1 MSGFPAIP
9 KRDPLP
15 AWIVRAARLAA
26 MRALSY
32 GPRVL
37 VPRAATPALLAALFI
52 VGYGAA
58 IAHRPAMAL
67 LVPGL
72 LASVILW
79 PSAGIRLLFV
89 VLGGMLVLGSSS
101 SLSPLKVA
109 YLVGAVLA
117 VAVAVVR
124 VLEMRGTAA
133 FLECRRLLA
142 LSATFGCFVAA
153 EGFLAVS
160 GGTQLSSAVR
170 DASVYLLFAAVP
182 FLALDVHASGARRW
196 LPALFTALGVMA
208 TFSYAAYF
216 LGARGLASLPFG
228 PVTLVAGGLPIALFS
243 YAAAAAIWHP
253 KWFRWTA
260 LAIGVLALM
269 LATGNRSALIALVAL
284 PTMLMVHP
292 RWRGKPLRALAAGIA
307 LALFAGA
314 ILLGSG
320 RVAPT
325 NVVTL
330 RERFGSLL
338 HPSNLPSDQSF
349 QWRAQQTH
357 AAAAVWAE
365 HPVLGAGPGH
375 LFRWINPLSGEVHAD
390 AFTLDSPLVYPA
402 KFGWVGVI
410 LLAALFAAYGQV
422 LRRRVRAAP
431 SVPIIALAGF
441 GAVGVLASLLLG
453 FQIEDKAFSFAI
465 LLLLAMSL
473 PDSSGEPKT
482 QDHDRTRPE
491 RPALATGPAQACTS

>member
-1 MSGFPAIP
+1 M
-9 KRDPLP
+9 
-15 AWIVRAARLAA
+15 AAF
-26 MRALSY
+26 
-32 GPRVL
+32 
-37 VPRAATPALLAALFI
+37 LLLIA
-52 VGYGAA
+52 GYGAA

-72 LASVILW
+72 LASVVLW
-79 PSAGIRLLFV
+79 PSAGFRLLFV

-124 VLEMRGTAA
+124 VLEMRGSAA

-142 LSATFGCFVAA
+142 LSASFGCFVAA

-196 LPALFTALGVMA
+196 LPALFTALGVVA

-216 LGARGLASLPFG
+216 LGARGLAALPFG

-269 LATGNRSALIALVAL
+269 LATGNRSALIALVAPL
-284 PTMLMVHP
+284 TMFVLHS

-320 RVAPT
+320 RVAPA
-325 NVVTL
+325 NLETL
-330 RERFGSLL
+330 RVRFSSLL
-338 HPSNLPSDQSF
+338 DPSNLPSDQSF
-349 QWRAQQTH
+349 RFRTVATH
-357 AAAAVWAE
+357 AAATVWAE

-375 LFRWINPLSGEVHAD
+375 LFRWVNPLSGEVHAD
-390 AFTLDSPLVYPA
+390 TFTLDSPLVYPA

-410 LLAALFAAYGQV
+410 LLAALFAAYAQV

-431 SVPIIALAGF
+431 TVPIIALAGF
-441 GAVGVLASLLLG
+441 GAVGVLTSLLLG
-453 FQIEDKAFSFAI
+453 SQIEDKAFSFAV
-465 LLLLAMSL
+465 LLLMAMSL
-473 PDSSGEPKT
+473 PDSAVEPKAEA
-482 QDHDRTRPE
+482 QSRNQSD
-491 RPALATGPAQACTS
+491 RPAVPTGLP